1 MVLVVVLVV
10 VVVFADV
17 PLLLPPLPPPPP
29 MNDFVTAR
37 SILRRVSV
45 SVLRPAKL
53 YTNRAVMQPF
63 LEARFTP
70 GIVDGGE
77 RGSSKGLGPL
87 LDELLAY
94 VKEVR
99 ACFPCMCVR
108 VCGRLRV
115 TQARPR

>member
-1 MVLVVVLVV
+1 MRAAFFENVLLL
-10 VVVFADV
+10 
-17 PLLLPPLPPPPP
+17 LLLPSPTTRRRMLFA
-29 MNDFVTAR
+29 MNAVEPNNLHSPSHFRTRNSGHTFRA
-37 SILRRVSV
+37 
-45 SVLRPAKL
+45 
-53 YTNRAVMQPF
+53 NRAVMQPF

-99 ACFPCMCVR
+99 GCLRAR
-108 VCGRLRV
+108 VCARLSSRACLRFAV
-115 TQARPR
+115 C